1 MTEEVRQ
8 GNVDDGTAVLA
19 PNWLLRWPN
28 RGSASGAEID
38 QVSVGFYQALG
49 FTVES
54 LGEKYPGVKRFRA
67 RRSQIR

>member
-1 MTEEVRQ
+1 MGAKLVA
-8 GNVDDGTAVLA
+8 AVA
-19 PNWLLRWPN
+19 E
-28 RGSASGAEID
+28 SADQPLGAETD
-38 QVSVGFYQALG
+38 QASVGFYQALG

>member
-1 MTEEVRQ
+1 MAE
-8 GNVDDGTAVLA
+8 
-19 PNWLLRWPN
+19 
-28 RGSASGAEID
+28 SADQPLGAETD
-38 QVSVGFYQALG
+38 QASVGFYQALG